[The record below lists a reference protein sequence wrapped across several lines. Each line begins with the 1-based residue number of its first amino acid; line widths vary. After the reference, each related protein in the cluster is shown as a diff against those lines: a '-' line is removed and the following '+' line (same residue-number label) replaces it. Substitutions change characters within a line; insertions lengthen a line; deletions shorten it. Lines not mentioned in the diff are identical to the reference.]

1 MCFENSVSNR
11 KNNEA
16 SASDQNEK
24 CEASGTSGTCYSK
37 HSEHTFQPKM
47 NSENLETYSAPAHQF
62 QQTSK
67 KMAEK
72 VKKLPS
78 GYVNVSTKD
87 PAIPN
92 RMNSYDENKKES
104 SIATYVN
111 TAIIITNLESP
122 LCAHDESPNLDD
134 HVILG
139 NNTNPFKFGLDPEK
153 PDMPYDDSE
162 IHITNITTPP
172 PKQKLSPQEPNLSSQ
187 RSSLELCLNDS
198 QSINNDDVISTSAIK
213 YKHISK
219 SEDQISLNGIIYPNS
234 KASNLSSTF
243 LNDDLLAKN
252 DEMTEKMIWGSND
265 IESQLDI
272 QQSSSSSCSP
282 NSNHQAPR
290 LKTTA
295 SAEALH
301 DSLKPSS
308 RKNKENMK
316 LDYASV
322 SAPKKPHVNQKSCE
336 PSNLE
341 YPIYQNSTILKE
353 RSDHGNNVML
363 NDTAYENSLFNSAP
377 PTPLR
382 NSSSLASKKSTIS
395 KQYVN
400 SAGGGC
406 VSPVGDASPHI
417 LITSE
422 NHFPYN
428 QSEIFGV
435 NTNMFLS
442 TNPFLP
448 MINKK
453 QEQELIWD
461 IPKNPF
467 VQISRDEKRNKC
479 HTEIIRSPQMADSD
493 HVSSQVCKQQNEF
506 LNFSIDRNQNET
518 PLRGSVQIHHH
529 HFFHGINQLNVNS
542 DIGYDQNFNQSLTM
556 VPESS
561 LATFTTNP
569 SIDFPSAVEERVI
582 DSVSQH
588 PNSNHTTNQGNPQF
602 VLKPK
607 KEAVSCKDLEC
618 LFAHNKALLNKCGW
632 YYGSMRADESTA
644 LLSDTPPGTFLI
656 RDSSD
661 PKYWFSLSMQRGCS
675 TNDSAEW
682 TNAPNSGP
690 TSIRILCVN
699 GKFKLDSEDKIRNM
713 MPEFSTIIDLVQYYV
728 LSSLQEL
735 RRLQVAQNTIPNN
748 ESKSFQNAKSKTLW
762 VDCSG
767 KLYQTIFLAYP
778 LYKKDHPQSLA
789 HLCRL
794 SINNSIVS
802 KISNNSKDNI
812 NYQYS
817 ESVSMLKL
825 PSRIQEFLQEYPNFL

>member
-16 SASDQNEK
+16 NTSDQNEK
-24 CEASGTSGTCYSK
+24 CETSGTCYSK
-37 HSEHTFQPKM
+37 HSEHTSQPKM
-47 NSENLETYSAPAHQF
+47 NLENLETNSAPAHQF
-62 QQTSK
+62 HQTSK

-72 VKKLPS
+72 VKKLPP

-87 PAIPN
+87 PAFPT
-92 RMNSYDENKKES
+92 RTNSYDENKKES
-104 SIATYVN
+104 SNATYVN
-111 TAIIITNLESP
+111 TTIRETNLESP
-122 LCAHDESPNLDD
+122 FCAHDASQNLDD

-139 NNTNPFKFGLDPEK
+139 NNTNTFKFGLDPEK

-172 PKQKLSPQEPNLSSQ
+172 PKQKLSPQEPNLSLQ

-213 YKHISK
+213 YINISK
-219 SEDQISLNGIIYPNS
+219 SEDQISSNGLIYPNS
-234 KASNLSSTF
+234 KASSLSSTF
-243 LNDDLLAKN
+243 SNDDLLANN
-252 DEMTEKMIWGSND
+252 DEMTEEIIWGS
-265 IESQLDI
+265 SDI
-272 QQSSSSSCSP
+272 QSQFDLRQSFSLSRSP
-282 NSNHQAPR
+282 NSNHRAPR

-295 SAEALH
+295 SSEALQ

-316 LDYASV
+316 LDHASV
-322 SAPKKPHVNQKSCE
+322 SAPKKPHVNQKPFE

-353 RSDHGNNVML
+353 RIGHGNNIIP
-363 NDTAYENSLFNSAP
+363 NDSAHENSLFTSAP

-382 NSSSLASKKSTIS
+382 NSSSLASKNSTIS

-417 LITSE
+417 LISSE

-435 NTNMFLS
+435 NTDMFLS

-448 MINKK
+448 MIKMK
-453 QEQELIWD
+453 QEQEFSWD

-479 HTEIIRSPQMADSD
+479 HTEIVRFPQKADSD
-493 HVSSQVCKQQNEF
+493 HVSSQVCKQPSEF
-506 LNFSIDRNQNET
+506 LKLSSDRNQNET
-518 PLRGSVQIHHH
+518 PPRGTVQMHHH
-529 HFFHGINQLNVNS
+529 HFFHGIHQLNVNS
-542 DIGYDQNFNQSLTM
+542 GYDQNFNQSLTM
-556 VPESS
+556 VPQSS
-561 LATFTTNP
+561 FPTFTPNP
-569 SIDFPSAVEERVI
+569 SINFPSAVDEN
-582 DSVSQH
+582 VSQH
-588 PNSNHTTNQGNPQF
+588 PNLNHTNNIVNPQF

-607 KEAVSCKDLEC
+607 KEATSYKDLEC

-675 TNDSAEW
+675 TNDSGEW
-682 TNAPNSGP
+682 TNLPNSGP

-699 GKFKLDSEDKIRNM
+699 GKFKLDSENKISNL

-735 RRLQVAQNTIPNN
+735 SKLQIAQTTIPNN
-748 ESKSFQNAKSKTLW
+748 GSKSFQNAKSKTLW

-778 LYKKDHPQSLA
+778 LYKKDRPQGLS

-802 KISNNSKDNI
+802 KISNNLKDNI
-812 NYQYS
+812 NSQYL